1 MSSLRTAR
9 SVKLLDEEYE
19 DSMPCNM
26 DPFVSLEPYTVISD
40 LITQALREGVQ
51 LRCILC
57 GGKVDTKNVIVV
69 QGHHVI
75 HEDCFVNTMC
85 DNERVIQESIKLGI
99 MGREEICKR
108 LKKYPVRY
116 VLSKLRWTIKKQT
129 GVRLPIPIRERTFKE
144 LLKKNRSI
152 TETNESALIDW
163 FKTANQPSRL
173 RDDYSGVEDDMD
185 PSFSYFT

>member
-1 MSSLRTAR
+1 ME
-9 SVKLLDEEYE
+9 DEYE
-19 DSMPCNM
+19 DSLPCNM
-26 DPFVSLEPYTVISD
+26 EPFVSLEPYTIISE
-40 LITQALREGVQ
+40 LITQALRDGVN

-57 GGKVDTKNVIVV
+57 GGKVTSNNVVVV

-99 MGREEICKR
+99 MGREEISKR

-116 VLSKLRWTIKKQT
+116 VLSKLRWAIKKQT
-129 GVRLPIPIRERTFKE
+129 GVRLPPIRERTFKE
-144 LLKKNRSI
+144 LLEKNKAI

-163 FKTANQPSRL
+163 FKTANQPTRL
-173 RDDYSGVEDDMD
+173 SDDYSDIDGAMSS
-185 PSFSYFT
+185 SFTYFT